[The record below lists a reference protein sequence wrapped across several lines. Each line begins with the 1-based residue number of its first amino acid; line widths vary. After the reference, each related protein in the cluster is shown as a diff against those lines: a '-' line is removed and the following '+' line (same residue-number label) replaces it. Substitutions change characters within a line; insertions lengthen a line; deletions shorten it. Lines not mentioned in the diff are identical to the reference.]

1 MLEYVI
7 SKILCFLG
15 AVFFGLAPIALGFAL
30 GWIMR
35 GEKNDK

>member
-1 MLEYVI
+1 MIEYVI

-15 AVFFGLAPIALGFAL
+15 AVFFGLALFAIGFAL

-35 GEKNDK
+35 GEKDGQ